1 MSLPPTTETRSPR
14 RSRSSQKA
22 SAAELSFSQS
32 EFHAST
38 AWKEEMPSYSQ
49 GGPKGLG
56 WQTLTTAPASAAARI
71 VRSTAAACGSRNS
84 HQRSVP
90 QAFQWPP

>member
-1 MSLPPTTETRSPR
+1 
-14 RSRSSQKA
+14 
-22 SAAELSFSQS
+22 
-32 EFHAST
+32 
-38 AWKEEMPSYSQ
+38 MPSYSQ